1 VGNLAPLVALQ
12 IALGVVIAALTL
24 REFHYLRE
32 LWQESQTSSHPE
44 RSWLLG
50 ALVRITAT
58 ILVGCTY
65 FLATLL
71 IRLVWGV
78 QSWTAPVSAVVI
90 IALLLVPRQIGQTMR
105 RRERE
110 ARAVALQIEL
120 DELHAREDRDARQ
133 DARDVRQDARD
144 VRQDERD
151 STPLT

>member
-1 VGNLAPLVALQ
+1 VGHLAPLVALQ
-12 IALGVVIAALTL
+12 LALGVVIAAMTL

-32 LWQESQTSSHPE
+32 LWQESQTNAHPE

-58 ILVGCTY
+58 ILLGCTY

-78 QSWTAPVSAVVI
+78 QSWTAPVSAGVI

-105 RRERE
+105 RRERA
-110 ARAVALQIEL
+110 ARTVALQAEL
-120 DELHAREDRDARQ
+120 DEQHAERDARH
-133 DARDVRQDARD
+133 
-144 VRQDERD
+144 ERD